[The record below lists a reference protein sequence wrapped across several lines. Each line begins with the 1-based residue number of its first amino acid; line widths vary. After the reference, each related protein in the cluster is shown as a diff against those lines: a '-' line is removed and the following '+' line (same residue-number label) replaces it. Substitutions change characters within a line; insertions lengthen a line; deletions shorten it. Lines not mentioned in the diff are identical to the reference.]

1 MPKQLRI
8 ITLGDFKQY
17 YSWYLAGTIQGSILN
32 GHLHYSVPIRQKP
45 VVIEEQINFF
55 KPHVLFC
62 HMIFSEHLVDAEGKT
77 YERESL
83 HEVLS
88 RARRKWGT
96 KIVYQEGDAKNSP
109 RYSYPIT
116 DLIDLGLINS
126 QLNEKY
132 SELMKTKFIHFP
144 YFALYQ
150 NEIETPDNIFRTQMS
165 FAGNTSPRKDGH
177 LHSGRYEFIEKL
189 KHKLEMKIYPDK
201 NIGNSK
207 FCTAQLAAS
216 SSSVL
221 GIHQGFKIP
230 GYLDT
235 RPWMYCGAGGLYF
248 HDEAPAMDLFFEDK
262 VHYIKYN
269 RFDVGDVYNK
279 YMHYMSENR
288 EAGDQIRKEAF
299 RYCQAYHTSKHR
311 IKAVLDV
318 LENGGDRIPGLYLKN
333 IKELGYV
340 PE

>member
-17 YSWYLAGTIQGSILN
+17 YSWYLVGTVQGSILN

-45 VVIEEQINFF
+45 VAIEEQINFF
-55 KPHVLFC
+55 KPNVLFC

-96 KIVYQEGDAKNSP
+96 KIVYQEGDARGGS
-109 RYSYPIT
+109 RYPYPAM
-116 DLIDLGLINS
+116 DLIDLGLVNS

-132 SELMKTKFIHFP
+132 TELMKVKFIHFP
-144 YFALYQ
+144 YFSLYQ
-150 NEIETPDNIFRTQMS
+150 KEIETPDNVFRTQMS
-165 FAGNTSPRKDGH
+165 FAGNTSPRKEGH
-177 LHSGRYEFIEKL
+177 LHTGRYEFIEKL
-189 KHKLEMKIYPDK
+189 KHKLEMKIYPDTI
-201 NIGNSK
+201 IGNSK
-207 FCTAQLAAS
+207 FCTAQLASS

-221 GIHQGFKIP
+221 GIHQGFKVP

-248 HDEAPAMDLFFEDK
+248 HDKHPAMERFFRDG
-262 VHYIKYN
+262 VHYVGFERDNIADFYEKWKYYKSN
-269 RFDVGDVYNK
+269 PGAAK
-279 YMHYMSENR
+279 K
-288 EAGDQIRKEAF
+288 IRKQAF
-299 RYCQAYHTSKHR
+299 EYTQKYHSSKER
-311 IKAVLDV
+311 IKQVINIIEGKNVYVWDLD
-318 LENGGDRIPGLYLKN
+318 LNNNPQKHIMPR
-333 IKELGYV
+333 
-340 PE
+340 